1 LHDVNYSNSPFLW
14 QLSIVRR
21 VNSLTRGNR
30 PETETKKRQQLPA
43 FPAGL
48 PKIPIISPGLGK
60 DYLVGK
66 HKIL

>member
-1 LHDVNYSNSPFLW
+1 M
-14 QLSIVRR
+14 RR

-48 PKIPIISPGLGK
+48 RKIPIISPGLGK